1 MRMIP
6 KTLKKQQKLI
16 KGGDKE
22 TVYLYYAMHELKYAP
37 SELQE
42 LYEAPREFKALLY
55 GLISYKLELLEK
67 EAKKGG
73 N

>member
-1 MRMIP
+1 
-6 KTLKKQQKLI
+6 
-16 KGGDKE
+16 
-22 TVYLYYAMHELKYAP
+22 MHELKYSP

-42 LYEAPREFKALLY
+42 LYEATREFKALLY

>member
-1 MRMIP
+1 M
-6 KTLKKQQKLI
+6 
-16 KGGDKE
+16 
-22 TVYLYYAMHELKYAP
+22 YLYYAMHELKYAP

-42 LYEAPREFKALLY
+42 LFEAPREFKALLY